1 MLRTLRGQ
9 GFIGVAGVGKQERS
23 EVIGNLARRHS
34 PVTGCPPSYLGGS
47 QTRMAQSS
55 PTEVTRTASGGSGTS
70 AEGRMVRGGPSG
82 TRGTTHGSYPQ
93 LSLLTHNPQEDGGHI
108 LAHGVGDLDG
118 VAALICSISTLNHEA
133 ARVCLMLKADPAFSG
148 REHLDTATGWP
159 CPTSPRA
166 QPASALHCSKSSSGS
181 PSPHNTQGLRPSTR
195 GPTGSMPSLII
206 LLCCPPYPPNITLN

>member
-70 AEGRMVRGGPSG
+70 AEGRMVRGVP
-82 TRGTTHGSYPQ
+82 
-93 LSLLTHNPQEDGGHI
+93 
-108 LAHGVGDLDG
+108 
-118 VAALICSISTLNHEA
+118 
-133 ARVCLMLKADPAFSG
+133 
-148 REHLDTATGWP
+148 
-159 CPTSPRA
+159 
-166 QPASALHCSKSSSGS
+166 
-181 PSPHNTQGLRPSTR
+181 QGLGEPPMAHTPSSLCLPTTR
-195 GPTGSMPSLII
+195 RKMEATSSPTGLV
-206 LLCCPPYPPNITLN
+206 TLMV